1 MDTTDYLIIGS
12 GIAGLS
18 LALKAAVHSSVTIVT
33 KDRLPESNSAYA
45 QGGIASVWSA
55 DDSFDAH
62 TRDTL
67 KAGAGICHPEVVET
81 VVREGPE
88 RIREL
93 IALGTNFSRRS
104 GNGRKDIGDD
114 RSPSRKRSAISFEA
128 EEYDLGLEG
137 GHSYRRI
144 LHAADATGQ
153 EIIRALV
160 AAVRRQT
167 NIRILEKHMGI
178 DLLTAGG
185 PAGTECWG
193 AYVLDFETNRISKF
207 TARVTVLC
215 TGGAGKVYLYTSNPD
230 VATGDGLAMAY
241 RAGAPVAN
249 LEFFQFHPTC
259 LFHPQAK
266 SFLISEALR
275 GEGAVLRRPDGT
287 AFMAEYD
294 ERAELAPRDVVAR
307 AIDREIKTHGFE
319 SVFLDISHRN
329 ADFLRQRFPVIS
341 QRCLEYGID
350 LTSDPI
356 PVVPAAHYMCG
367 GVVIDLNG
375 ATAIR
380 RLYAAGE
387 VSMSG
392 LHGANRLASNSL
404 LEAVVFAHRV
414 FVHAQKF
421 LATDRQPSP
430 AFADWNPGR
439 AVDSDEMVV
448 VTQTWEEIRRLMWNY
463 VGIVRSDRRLAR
475 AQRRIGL
482 IQDEIRDYYWN
493 FLVTGDVLELR
504 NLATVAELIIRC
516 ARLRHESRGLH
527 STLDYP
533 HTADPVW
540 QQDTVVRPDAPHDG
554 AGHDT
559 RGPSPV

>member
-1 MDTTDYLIIGS
+1 MNTTDYLIIGS

-55 DDSFDAH
+55 DDSFAAH
-62 TRDTL
+62 THDTL
-67 KAGAGICHPEVVET
+67 QAGAGICHPQVVET

-104 GNGRKDIGDD
+104 GNG
-114 RSPSRKRSAISFEA
+114 SRT

-160 AAVRRQT
+160 DAVRGQP
-167 NIRILEKHMGI
+167 NIRILENHMGV
-178 DLLTAGG
+178 DLLTTDG

-193 AYVLDFETNRISKF
+193 AYVLDLETNQVATF

-230 VATGDGLAMAY
+230 VATGDGVAMAY

-275 GEGAVLRRPDGT
+275 GEGAVLCRPDGT

-307 AIDREIKTHGFE
+307 AIDREMKTHGFA
-319 SVFLDISHRN
+319 SVFLDISHRS

-341 QRCLEYGID
+341 QRCLEHGID
-350 LTSDPI
+350 LTREPI

-367 GVVIDLNG
+367 GVVIDLHG

-414 FVHAQKF
+414 FVHARDF
-421 LATDRQPSP
+421 LAIDRQPSP
-430 AFADWNPGR
+430 AFADWNPGQ

-475 AQRRIGL
+475 AQRRIDL

-516 ARLRHESRGLH
+516 ARLRCESRGLH
-527 STLDYP
+527 ATLDHP

-540 QQDTVVRPDAPHDG
+540 QRDTVVRPDAPHGG
-554 AGHDT
+554 ARQDA
-559 RGPSPV
+559 RVAL

>member
-55 DDSFDAH
+55 DDSFEAH

-67 KAGAGICHPEVVET
+67 KAGVGMCHPQVVET

-104 GNGRKDIGDD
+104 GNG
-114 RSPSRKRSAISFEA
+114 SRA

-160 AAVRRQT
+160 DAVRGQP
-167 NIRILEKHMGI
+167 NIRILENHMGV
-178 DLLTAGG
+178 DLLTTGG
-185 PAGTECWG
+185 PAGAECWG
-193 AYVLDFETNRISKF
+193 AYVLDLATNQVATF
-207 TARVTVLC
+207 PARVTVLC

-230 VATGDGLAMAY
+230 VATGDGVAMAY

-275 GEGAVLRRPDGT
+275 GEGAVLCRPDGT

-307 AIDREIKTHGFE
+307 AIDREMKTHGFA
-319 SVFLDISHRN
+319 SVFLDISHRS

-350 LTSDPI
+350 LTREPI

-367 GVVIDLNG
+367 GVVIDLHG
-375 ATAIR
+375 ATALR

-414 FVHAQKF
+414 FVHARDF

-430 AFADWNPGR
+430 AFADWNPGQ

-475 AQRRIGL
+475 AQRRIDL

-516 ARLRHESRGLH
+516 ARLRCESRGLH
-527 STLDYP
+527 ATLDYP
-533 HTADPVW
+533 HTADHAW
-540 QQDTVVRPDAPHDG
+540 QRDTVVRLDAPHDG
-554 AGHDT
+554 AGQDP
-559 RGPSPV
+559 RVPL

>member
-55 DDSFDAH
+55 DDSFEAH

-67 KAGAGICHPEVVET
+67 KAGAGMCHPQVVET

-104 GNGRKDIGDD
+104 GNG
-114 RSPSRKRSAISFEA
+114 SRA

-160 AAVRRQT
+160 DAVRSQP
-167 NIRILEKHMGI
+167 NIRILENHMGV
-178 DLLTAGG
+178 DLLTTGGPG

-193 AYVLDFETNRISKF
+193 AYVLDLETNQVTTF

-230 VATGDGLAMAY
+230 VATGDGVAMAY

-275 GEGAVLRRPDGT
+275 GEGAVLCRPDGT

-307 AIDREIKTHGFE
+307 AIDREMKTHGFA
-319 SVFLDISHRN
+319 SVFLDISHRS

-350 LTSDPI
+350 LTREPI

-367 GVVIDLNG
+367 GVVIDLHG
-375 ATAIR
+375 ATALR

-414 FVHAQKF
+414 FVHAHDF

-430 AFADWNPGR
+430 TFADWNPGQ

-475 AQRRIGL
+475 AQRRIDL
-482 IQDEIRDYYWN
+482 IHDEIRDYYWN

-516 ARLRHESRGLH
+516 ARLRCESRGLH
-527 STLDYP
+527 ATLDYP
-533 HTADPVW
+533 HTADHAW
-540 QQDTVVRPDAPHDG
+540 QRDTVVRLDAPHDG
-554 AGHDT
+554 ARQDT
-559 RGPSPV
+559 RVPL

>member
-1 MDTTDYLIIGS
+1 METTDYLIIGS

-18 LALKAAVHSSVTIVT
+18 LALKAAVHNSVTLVT

-55 DDSFDAH
+55 DDSFAAH

-67 KAGAGICHPEVVET
+67 KAGAGLCHPEVVET

-93 IALGTNFSRRS
+93 IALGTSFSRRS
-104 GNGRKDIGDD
+104 G
-114 RSPSRKRSAISFEA
+114 SRA

-160 AAVRRQT
+160 AAVRDQP
-167 NIRILEKHMGI
+167 NIHILEKHMGI
-178 DLLTAGG
+178 DLLTTDG
-185 PAGTECWG
+185 PAGKECWG
-193 AYVLDFETNRISKF
+193 AYVLALETNRVSTF
-207 TARVTVLC
+207 PARITVLC

-230 VATGDGLAMAY
+230 VATGDGVAMAY

-294 ERAELAPRDVVAR
+294 ERAELAPRDIVAR
-307 AIDREIKTHGFE
+307 AIDREMKSHGFE
-319 SVFLDISHRN
+319 AILLDISHRG
-329 ADFLRQRFPVIS
+329 AAFLRQRFPVIS

-350 LTSDPI
+350 LSSEPI

-367 GVVIDLNG
+367 GVVVDLNG
-375 ATAIR
+375 ATALR

-414 FVHAQKF
+414 FVHAREF
-421 LATDRQPSP
+421 LATDRQPRP

-463 VGIVRSDRRLAR
+463 VGIVRSDRRLSR
-475 AQRRIGL
+475 AERRIGL

-493 FLVTGDVLELR
+493 FLVTGAVLELR

-516 ARLRHESRGLH
+516 ARLRRESRGLH

-533 HTADPVW
+533 RADDSHW
-540 QQDTVVRPDAPHDG
+540 RRDTVVRADA
-554 AGHDT
+554 A
-559 RGPSPV
+559 

>member
-1 MDTTDYLIIGS
+1 MDTSDYLIIGS

-33 KDRLPESNSAYA
+33 KDCLPESNSAYA

-62 TRDTL
+62 IRDTL
-67 KAGAGICHPEVVET
+67 NAGAGLCHTDVVET

-88 RIREL
+88 RIHEL
-93 IALGTNFSRRS
+93 IALGTNFSRR
-104 GNGRKDIGDD
+104 NGD
-114 RSPSRKRSAISFEA
+114 RA
-128 EEYDLGLEG
+128 EGAAEYDLGLEG

-144 LHAADATGQ
+144 LHAADTTGQ

-160 AAVRRQT
+160 AAVRAHA
-167 NIRILEKHMGI
+167 NIRILENHMGI
-178 DLLTAGG
+178 DLLTA
-185 PAGTECWG
+185 AGSAGQECWG
-193 AYVLDFETNRISKF
+193 AHVLDLETNHVTTF

-275 GEGAVLRRPDGT
+275 GEGAILCRPDG
-287 AFMAEYD
+287 APFMAAYD
-294 ERAELAPRDVVAR
+294 ARAELAPRDVVAR
-307 AIDREIKTHGFE
+307 AIDQEMKTHGFS
-319 SVFLDISHRN
+319 SVFLDISHRDS
-329 ADFLRQRFPVIS
+329 DFLHKRFPAIA
-341 QRCLEYGID
+341 QRCLECGID
-350 LTSDPI
+350 LTKEPI

-367 GVVIDLNG
+367 GVVTDLNG
-375 ATAIR
+375 ATPIH

-387 VSMSG
+387 VAMSG

-414 FVHAQKF
+414 FRHAQSF
-421 LATDRQPSP
+421 LATDRETPQ
-430 AFADWNPGR
+430 AFADWNPGQ

-448 VTQTWEEIRRLMWNY
+448 VTHTWEEIRRLMWNY
-463 VGIVRSDRRLAR
+463 VGIVRSDPRLAR
-475 AQRRIGL
+475 ARRRIAL
-482 IQDEIRDYYWN
+482 IQDEIQEYYWN

-516 ARLRHESRGLH
+516 ASQRHESRGLH

-533 HTADPVW
+533 ETDSD
-540 QQDTVVRPDAPHDG
+540 QGQRDTTVQIDA
-554 AGHDT
+554 
-559 RGPSPV
+559 